1 MSFGPVCQQCK
12 EPLQIDG
19 SLVDLAPSAYDMI
32 VATLP
37 SSSTPISTSK
47 VSGQFDTALG
57 SPSKAAWQH
66 ATSSSKSISSNLSS
80 RAQGKQTQHG
90 APLPSESFVL
100 LQDSV
105 IRNIP
110 SPIPSPTRARRGAS
124 NKPKS
129 ITTKAVTSNEPS
141 SRTQEQNHAEPS
153 PLSHHLRSTARLF
166 NLLSTRTDI
175 DHPLCAECTQ
185 ILLTSLQRKLDETK
199 KERDG
204 YIAFEKEVRKEKE
217 KESQSLSKEEAERK
231 IDKLKQE
238 EATAIEQLKEAERE
252 REQLDFELRQLEM
265 NEQALEL
272 EEAEFWR
279 TYNDH
284 ILGVEQQASQLA
296 TLRAAYA
303 AGVVTLEKLERT
315 NVYNDAFCIGHD
327 GVFGT
332 INGLRLGRVPGV
344 PVEWAEINAAWGQT
358 LLLLYTIARKLDYTF
373 EKFVESNKFNPLL
386 MQLSSYR
393 LVPMGSF
400 SRIEK
405 TTGDKANYE
414 LYGSGD
420 LHFGRLLHNRR
431 FDIAM
436 VAFLDCL
443 KHLMDHVKSQDSTV
457 DFPHQYVLSDLSLST
472 KPDFGERISK
482 DKIGDVSVKLQFNQE
497 EAWTRSLRH
506 VLLALKIC
514 LKWATNGANG

>member
-19 SLVDLAPSAYDMI
+19 SLIDLAPSAYDMI
-32 VATLP
+32 VASLP
-37 SSSTPISTSK
+37 SSSTPISTSNK
-47 VSGQFDTALG
+47 VLEQSDTGQG
-57 SPSKAAWQH
+57 SPSKAAWHH
-66 ATSSSKSISSNLSS
+66 AKSSSKSFGSNLSS
-80 RAQGKQTQHG
+80 RAQGKQAQRST
-90 APLPSESFVL
+90 PLPNESFVL
-100 LQDSV
+100 LQDSI

-110 SPIPSPTRARRGAS
+110 SPIPSPTRTRRS
-124 NKPKS
+124 TTIKPKS
-129 ITTKAVTSNEPS
+129 TPTKTVARNEPQ
-141 SRTQEQNHAEPS
+141 SRTQEQDHADPS

-185 ILLTSLQRKLDETK
+185 ILLTNLQRKLDETK

-217 KESQSLSKEEAERK
+217 KEAQTPFSKEETERR
-231 IDKLKQE
+231 IERLKQE
-238 EATAIEQLKEAERE
+238 EAIAIEQLKEAERE
-252 REQLDFELRQLEM
+252 REQLDFELQQLETS
-265 NEQALEL
+265 EKALEL
-272 EEAEFWR
+272 EEAEFWQS
-279 TYNDH
+279 YNDH
-284 ILGVEQQASQLA
+284 TLGLEHQASQLA
-296 TLRAAYA
+296 ALRAAYVS
-303 AGVVTLEKLERT
+303 GVATLEKLERT

-332 INGLRLGRVPGV
+332 INGLRLGRVPGI

-373 EKFVESNKFNPLL
+373 EN
-386 MQLSSYR
+386 YR

-457 DFPHQYVLSDLSLST
+457 DFPHQ
-472 KPDFGERISK
+472 ISK

>member
-12 EPLQIDG
+12 EPLQIDA

-32 VATLP
+32 VGSLP
-37 SSSTPISTSK
+37 SSSAPSQAPKS
-47 VSGQFDTALG
+47 SDRPSELFSA
-57 SPSKAAWQH
+57 SKAAWQRSKPS
-66 ATSSSKSISSNLSS
+66 ATSGKQAAPLSP
-80 RAQGKQTQHG
+80 RAQGKQPQHT
-90 APLPSESFVL
+90 PLLPNESFVL

-105 IRNIP
+105 LRNIP
-110 SPIPSPTRARRGAS
+110 DPIPSTPPRLKKHSKSTSSAR
-124 NKPKS
+124 
-129 ITTKAVTSNEPS
+129 EPPDQAAKIS
-141 SRTQEQNHAEPS
+141 EPDQPNPS
-153 PLSHHLRSTARLF
+153 PLSPHLRSTARLF
-166 NLLSTRTDI
+166 NLLSSRTEI

-185 ILLTSLQRKLDETK
+185 ILLSNLQRQLDETK

-204 YIAFEKEVRKEKE
+204 YIAFEKEVRKEREREAQGFSKDDTE
-217 KESQSLSKEEAERK
+217 KK
-231 IDKLKQE
+231 IEKLKLE
-238 EATAIEQLKEAERE
+238 EEMIMQQLKEAEQE
-252 REQLDFELRQLEM
+252 QEQLDVELRQLEAD
-265 NEQALEL
+265 EVALGQ

-279 TYNDH
+279 AYNDH
-284 ILGVEQQASQLA
+284 LLAAEQQSGQLA

-303 AGVVTLEKLERT
+303 AGLVTLEKLERT

-373 EKFVESNKFNPLL
+373 EH
-386 MQLSSYR
+386 YR

-405 TTGDKANYE
+405 ATGDKANYE

-431 FDIAM
+431 FDISM

-443 KHLMDHVKSQDSTV
+443 KHLMDYVKSQDPSV
-457 DFPHQYVLSDLSLST
+457 DFPHQ
-472 KPDFGERISK
+472 ISK
-482 DKIGDVSVKLQFNQE
+482 DRIGDVSVKLQFNQE
-497 EAWTRSLRH
+497 EAWTRALRH

>member
-1 MSFGPVCQQCK
+1 MSFGPIFCQQCK
-12 EPLQIDG
+12 EPLQLDA
-19 SLVDLAPSAYDMI
+19 SLIDLAPSAYDMI
-32 VATLP
+32 AATLP
-37 SSSTPISTSK
+37 PSQSHIRHSSEGKKLVPSSSSSPAKFAWQRSRNASTSSN
-47 VSGQFDTALG
+47 V
-57 SPSKAAWQH
+57 
-66 ATSSSKSISSNLSS
+66 SSSVSS
-80 RAQGKQTQHG
+80 RAQGKQPQRG
-90 APLPSESFVL
+90 ATIPKAALPNESFVL

-105 IRNIP
+105 IRDM
-110 SPIPSPTRARRGAS
+110 PSPTSAPTRS
-124 NKPKS
+124 NKGSLRTRHNPVKS
-129 ITTKAVTSNEPS
+129 VDTQPATQFEPD
-141 SRTQEQNHAEPS
+141 HDPS

-166 NLLSTRTDI
+166 NVLSTRTEI

-185 ILLTSLQRKLDETK
+185 ILLTTLQRRLDETK
-199 KERDG
+199 RERDG
-204 YIAFEKEVRKEKE
+204 YIAFEKEVRKERE
-217 KESQSLSKEEAERK
+217 REAQGLTREEAEKK
-231 IDKLKQE
+231 IERLKIE
-238 EATAIEQLKEAERE
+238 ERSAIEQLKEAERE
-252 REQLDFELRQLEM
+252 REQLDEELRVLELD
-265 NEQALEL
+265 EKALEI

-279 TYNDH
+279 AHNDH
-284 ILGVEQQASQLA
+284 ILTAEQQTAQLA
-296 TLRAAYA
+296 SLRAAYA
-303 AGVVTLEKLERT
+303 ADVATLEKLERT

-358 LLLLYTIARKLDYTF
+358 LLLLYTVARKLDYTF
-373 EKFVESNKFNPLL
+373 EH
-386 MQLSSYR
+386 YR

-443 KHLMDHVKSQDSTV
+443 KHLVDYVKSQDPSV
-457 DFPHQYVLSDLSLST
+457 DFPHQ
-472 KPDFGERISK
+472 ISK
-482 DKIGDVSVKLQFNQE
+482 DRIGEVSVKLQFNQE

-514 LKWATNGANG
+514 LKWTTNGANG